1 MPGPRFIVAG
11 GGTGGHIY
19 PALAIAQGLR
29 RTFPGCGVYYV
40 GTAGGLEADIV
51 PRTGLPFR
59 TIAAAGLKR
68 RLTVKNLW
76 ALMLAMKGACEAL
89 SLIREI
95 KPAVVVGTGGYVS
108 GPVLLAAHLLRVPV
122 LIHEQNAFPGLTN
135 RIFARLAGYAALTF
149 AEAARY
155 LPGGVKLKI
164 TGLPVREEILQT
176 DREDARARL
185 GVGGQTVLL
194 SFGGSRGAERLNLA
208 MADVIRAYAGRP
220 GLRIYHATG
229 KAGHEK
235 FWEMLSAGGIDP
247 GGMGNV
253 TIAPFFYQIAD
264 YLAAADLV
272 ICRAGAATIAEL
284 TCLGRPAVLI
294 PYPHATANHQEF
306 NARAL
311 ESRGAA
317 VVIRDAELSGE
328 RLLRELDRL
337 LSNPAEL
344 RVMAEKSALLGKPDA
359 LERIISCIRELAAVS
374 GR

>member
-1 MPGPRFIVAG
+1 MPELRFIVTG

-29 RTFPGCGVYYV
+29 RAFPDCGVYYV

-51 PRTGLPFR
+51 PNTGLPFR

-76 ALMLAMKGACEAL
+76 ALVLALKGACEAL
-89 SLIREI
+89 SLIKEI

-108 GPVLLAAHLLRVPV
+108 GPVLLAAYLTRVPILV
-122 LIHEQNAFPGLTN
+122 HEQNAFPGLTN
-135 RIFARLAGYAALTF
+135 RIFARIAGCTALTF
-149 AEAARY
+149 AEAACH
-155 LPGGVKLKI
+155 LPGGIKLKI

-176 DREDARARL
+176 NREDARARL
-185 GVGGQTVLL
+185 GVGAQTVLL

-208 MADVIRAYAGRP
+208 MVDVIRAYAGRP
-220 GLRIYHATG
+220 DLRIYHATG
-229 KAGHEK
+229 KVGHEK
-235 FWEMLSAGGIDP
+235 FLTMLSTDGIDP
-247 GGMGNV
+247 GVMENV
-253 TIAPFFYQIAD
+253 TITPFFYQIAD

-272 ICRAGAATIAEL
+272 ICRAGAATIAEI

-294 PYPHATANHQEF
+294 PYPYATANHQEF
-306 NARAL
+306 NARVL

-337 LSNPAEL
+337 LNNPAEL
-344 RVMAEKSALLGKPDA
+344 RSMAKKSALLGKPDA
-359 LERIISCIRELAAVS
+359 LERIISCVRELAEL
-374 GR
+374 